1 MKNAW
6 ISLAAVCALVIG
18 FYAYMSLPG
27 DWEKFGLQNA
37 ADSSYNLLAQGFR
50 AGQLSLKKEVPVGLT
65 QLADPYDP
73 AANEVYRFSQPYLMH
88 DLCYY
93 KGRLYLY
100 HGVTP
105 ALILFWP
112 YTVLTGGYLSHRQAV
127 TIFCA
132 IGFLASVG
140 LLRALWRRYFAEV
153 SVGVVVA
160 CAVALGLAAGA
171 LAQLSQASFYQ
182 VARTCGYMLT
192 MLALGGIWCALQ
204 QTGRGWRW
212 LAAASAAYGLA
223 VAARPNL
230 LFGAVALLVPVA
242 QAWRERRKI
251 WALLVAAIV
260 PITLIGLGLMLYN
273 ELRFDN
279 PFEFG
284 WRYQLNGTRQ
294 ITRQAFS
301 PHFLWFNFR
310 VYFLEPA
317 LWSARFPFAHEA
329 PVPPLPAGYDTQMT
343 KQPFGVLANIPLTWL
358 ALAAPLVW
366 RGRSGQTRSI
376 LRRFVAATALLFGT
390 SVLTLGLFY
399 LSSFD
404 YEVDFLPSLLLLA
417 VIGVLGVERA
427 LAIPGAWLGDR
438 PVWRRVARCGWGTL
452 LGFSVA
458 FNLLATAEHYA
469 EAHTLRGN
477 KLRVAGRHREAI
489 EQYERALRIEP
500 DYAAAHNYLGDEL
513 LQAGK
518 VSEAITH
525 YEQALRLAPN
535 NASAQYNLANLLTEY
550 GRDEEAL
557 SHYTAAARL
566 APNDAR
572 IQINLGNLFL
582 KQARWDKAI
591 AAYAEALRVDPTAFE
606 AHNNIAIALA
616 NRGDLVRATEH
627 FREAAR
633 LSPQQ
638 PEIHS
643 ELAEV
648 LERQGLHDEAQRES
662 AEARRLSLTASPN

>member
-6 ISLAAVCALVIG
+6 RSLAAVCALVIG
-18 FYAYMSLPG
+18 VYAYMSLPG

-37 ADSSYNLLAQGFR
+37 ADSSYNLLVQGFR

-73 AANEVYRFSQPYLMH
+73 AANEVYRFSPPYLMH

-112 YTVLTGGYLSHRQAV
+112 YTVLTGEYLSYRLAV

-160 CAVALGLAAGA
+160 CAVALGLAAGTP
-171 LAQLSQASFYQ
+171 AQLSQASFYQ

-204 QTGRGWRW
+204 QTGRGWWW

-242 QAWRERRKI
+242 QAWRERRQI
-251 WALLVAAIV
+251 GALLVAAIV
-260 PITLIGLGLMLYN
+260 PITLIGLGLTLYN

-284 WRYQLNGTRQ
+284 WRYQLNGGRQ

-317 LWSARFPFAHEA
+317 LWSARFPFVHEA
-329 PVPPLPAGYDTQMT
+329 AVPPLPAGYDTQMT

-358 ALAAPLVW
+358 ALAAPLAW

-458 FNLLATAEHYA
+458 FNLLATAGHYA
-469 EAHTLRGN
+469 EAHTFRGD
-477 KLRVAGRHREAI
+477 KLRVAGRHQEAI
-489 EQYERALRIEP
+489 EEYERALQIEP
-500 DYAAAHNYLGDEL
+500 DYARAHNSLGYEL

-518 VSEAITH
+518 VSEAIGHFEQSLRIRPDGSEAHNNLGSAFERQGRMLEAKEQYERALQIDPDNSSAHNNLANVLMQDGKLEDAVRH
-525 YEQALRLAPN
+525 YEEALRFKPDFAEAHCNLGIALGRAGRIPEAIEHFEQALRLKPDFTE
-535 NASAQYNLANLLTEY
+535 AQK
-550 GRDEEAL
+550 AL
-557 SHYTAAARL
+557 VRL
-566 APNDAR
+566 
-572 IQINLGNLFL
+572 
-582 KQARWDKAI
+582 QARQST
-591 AAYAEALRVDPTAFE
+591 Y
-606 AHNNIAIALA
+606 
-616 NRGDLVRATEH
+616 
-627 FREAAR
+627 
-633 LSPQQ
+633 
-638 PEIHS
+638 
-643 ELAEV
+643 
-648 LERQGLHDEAQRES
+648 
-662 AEARRLSLTASPN
+662 